1 MICIRFS
8 IGIWKEKLGKKERFL
23 YDRDRKWDNGSIAKG

>member
-23 YDRDRKWDNGSIAKG
+23 YDIDRKWDNDSIAKG